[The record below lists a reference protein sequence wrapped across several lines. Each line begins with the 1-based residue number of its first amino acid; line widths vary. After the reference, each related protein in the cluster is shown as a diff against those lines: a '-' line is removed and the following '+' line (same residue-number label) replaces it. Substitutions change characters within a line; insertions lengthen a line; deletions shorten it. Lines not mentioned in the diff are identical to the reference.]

1 MRLLKDNICPFLGN
15 LFPFSTIPLSMW
27 FNVRVLH
34 DICVWAEG
42 TLVADVL
49 IVLRQPPHSL
59 RFPSRQILFMGAEK
73 YTSPEEGNTKVW
85 PTCPACWSPVLVSHG
100 SPTSASICHLCP
112 PPLPREAPPS
122 SLEGS
127 FSFQAVA
134 RESRMDEIWRKKI
147 QILDD
152 EEIWLGKIQKYSG
165 RLKAVLPS
173 IIHRRANSCRQ
184 PPPWLP
190 RALTAINNLHGSAF
204 VQYKVFRICILCSF
218 KACPNM

>member
-15 LFPFSTIPLSMW
+15 LFPFSTIPLSMC
-27 FNVRVLH
+27 FNIRVLH
-34 DICVWAEG
+34 DICVWSEG

-73 YTSPEEGNTKVW
+73 YTFPEEGNTKVW

-112 PPLPREAPPS
+112 PLPREAPPS

-134 RESRMDEIWRKKI
+134 RESRMDEIWWKKI
-147 QILDD
+147 QILN
-152 EEIWLGKIQKYSG
+152 KG
-165 RLKAVLPS
+165 RGQLKK
-173 IIHRRANSCRQ
+173 
-184 PPPWLP
+184 
-190 RALTAINNLHGSAF
+190 TF
-204 VQYKVFRICILCSF
+204 SF
-218 KACPNM
+218 GHCPNKGGGSTHARIFWPSF

>member
-100 SPTSASICHLCP
+100 SPTSASICHLWP

-134 RESRMDEIWRKKI
+134 REPRMDEIWWKKI
-147 QILDD
+147 QILNN
-152 EEIWLGKIQKYSG
+152 EEIWFEKNLEIQWTIGSRFAVNNSSESKQLSPAASLIASCAHGYQQSA
-165 RLKAVLPS
+165 RLCFCTVQS
-173 IIHRRANSCRQ
+173 ISY
-184 PPPWLP
+184 LY
-190 RALTAINNLHGSAF
+190 F
-204 VQYKVFRICILCSF
+204 V
-218 KACPNM
+218 

>member
-100 SPTSASICHLCP
+100 SPTSASICHLLLSQEKHHHHP
-112 PPLPREAPPS
+112 WRDHSPFKLLQENPEWMKYGGRKSRYWMMKKYGWKNPEIQLTIGSRFAVNNS
-122 SLEGS
+122 SESKQLSPAASLIASCAHGYQQS
-127 FSFQAVA
+127 A
-134 RESRMDEIWRKKI
+134 RLCFCTV
-147 QILDD
+147 Q
-152 EEIWLGKIQKYSG
+152 
-165 RLKAVLPS
+165 S
-173 IIHRRANSCRQ
+173 IS
-184 PPPWLP
+184 
-190 RALTAINNLHGSAF
+190 
-204 VQYKVFRICILCSF
+204 
-218 KACPNM
+218 

>member
-100 SPTSASICHLCP
+100 SPTSASICHLLLSQEKHHHHP
-112 PPLPREAPPS
+112 WRDHSPFKLLQENPEWMKYGGRKSRYWMMKKYGWKNPEIQWTIGSRFAVNNS
-122 SLEGS
+122 SESKQLSPAASLIASCAHGYQQS
-127 FSFQAVA
+127 A
-134 RESRMDEIWRKKI
+134 RLCFWT
-147 QILDD
+147 
-152 EEIWLGKIQKYSG
+152 
-165 RLKAVLPS
+165 VHS
-173 IIHRRANSCRQ
+173 IS
-184 PPPWLP
+184 
-190 RALTAINNLHGSAF
+190 
-204 VQYKVFRICILCSF
+204 Y
-218 KACPNM
+218 

>member
-15 LFPFSTIPLSMW
+15 LFPFSTIPLSMC
-27 FNVRVLH
+27 FNIRVLH

-73 YTSPEEGNTKVW
+73 YTFPEEGNTKVW

-100 SPTSASICHLCP
+100 SPTSASICHLLLSQEKHHHHP
-112 PPLPREAPPS
+112 WRDHSPFKLLQENPEWMKYGGRK
-122 SLEGS
+122 
-127 FSFQAVA
+127 
-134 RESRMDEIWRKKI
+134 SRSWIMKKYG
-147 QILDD
+147 
-152 EEIWLGKIQKYSG
+152 WKKIQKYSG
-165 RLKAVLPS
+165 RSEAVLPS

-190 RALTAINNLHGSAF
+190 RVLTAINNLHCSAF

-218 KACPNM
+218 KACPHM